1 MNPAFCDI
9 RAITFDVGGT
19 LIEPWPSVGHVYAQ
33 IASKF
38 GITGVEPDALNS
50 GFVRAWKARLD
61 FDYSHAAWRRLVE
74 LTFVGLSPAPPD
86 EACFNAIYDHF
97 AHAEAWRVFDDAQR
111 ALAAVKASGRK
122 VGLISNWD
130 ERLHPLLAELQ
141 LASSFEAV
149 TISCEVGYTKPRPE
163 IFQHSAAQLGL
174 PPEFILH
181 IGDSASEDV
190 GGAKAAGMQGLL
202 LDRKASQAGDGAV
215 QNLDAAVALLAR
227 SLARSVSN

>member
-1 MNPAFCDI
+1 MNPAFSDI
-9 RAITFDVGGT
+9 RAVTFDVGGT
-19 LIEPWPSVGHVYAQ
+19 LIEPWPSVGHVYSAV
-33 IASKF
+33 AARF
-38 GITGVEPDALNS
+38 GITGVEPEALNS
-50 GFVRAWKARLD
+50 GFVRAWKARRD
-61 FDYSHAAWRRLVE
+61 FDYSRAAWRRLVE

-97 AHAEAWRVFDDAQR
+97 AHAEAWRVFDDAHP

-163 IFQHSAAQLGL
+163 IFQHCAAQLGL
-174 PPEFILH
+174 PLESILH

-190 GGAKAAGMQGLL
+190 SGAKAAGMQGLL
-202 LDRKASQAGDGAV
+202 LDRKTSQAGDGAV
-215 QNLDAAVALLAR
+215 PSLDAAMALLAR
-227 SLARSVSN
+227 SLAGSVSD

>member
-9 RAITFDVGGT
+9 RAVTFDVGGT

-38 GITGVEPDALNS
+38 GITGVEPAALNS
-50 GFVRAWKARLD
+50 GFVRAWKARQD
-61 FDYSHAAWRRLVE
+61 FDYSRAAWRRLVDQ
-74 LTFVGLSPAPPD
+74 TFAGLSPEPPD

-111 ALAAVKASGRK
+111 ALAAVKASGHK

-163 IFQHSAAQLGL
+163 IFQHCATQLGL
-174 PPEFILH
+174 PLESILH
-181 IGDSASEDV
+181 IGDSTSEDV

-215 QNLDAAVALLAR
+215 PSLDAAVALLAR
-227 SLARSVSN
+227 SLARSVSD